1 MHVSHKNKRPRWRPI
16 RKTKNK
22 VKPNSLVTKSIS
34 SKLNQRR
41 KERNKENVNREKVFF
56 GQKLSLDT
64 WPRRNILKLFNL
76 AQPPTKT
83 EAATRKNH
91 KNQSDVINVEG
102 RS

>member
-1 MHVSHKNKRPRWRPI
+1 MQVSHKNKRPRWPAN
-16 RKTKNK
+16 RKKK
-22 VKPNSLVTKSIS
+22 K
-34 SKLNQRR
+34 KLNQRR